1 MLHYDLIIIGSGPSG
16 KSAAI
21 QAGKLKRKVLVIDR
35 QPRLGGVSV
44 HSGTIPSKTLRETVL
59 NLTGWR
65 ERSFYGRSY
74 RVKDEIAAGDLK
86 SRLHKTL
93 DYEVDVLEHQFNR
106 NHVDTLLGAAR
117 FVGAPAVSAN
127 FAGTKRPTGPDV
139 VPTTSPAPR

>member
-1 MLHYDLIIIGSGPSG
+1 MVHYDLIIIGSGPSG

-93 DYEVDVLEHQFNR
+93 DYEVDVLEHQFR
-106 NHVDTLLGAAR
+106 
-117 FVGAPAVSAN
+117 S
-127 FAGTKRPTGPDV
+127 KC
-139 VPTTSPAPR
+139 